1 MSYAKYKN
9 LGDQKSAT
17 VPTPGVGG
25 GSSQLSPVIEITTRE
40 QKARV
45 LNDFRIVVID
55 VYADWCGPCKQ
66 IASRYERLANEMYKQ
81 GEIILIKENVES
93 GISDGVKG
101 VPTFQI
107 YKKTP
112 SGESVIVASVVG
124 ADINEL
130 TNKIK
135 EALST

>member
-1 MSYAKYKN
+1 MYM
-9 LGDQKSAT
+9 QI
-17 VPTPGVGG
+17 GVG
-25 GSSQLSPVIEITTRE
+25 
-40 QKARV
+40 
-45 LNDFRIVVID
+45 
-55 VYADWCGPCKQ
+55 
-66 IASRYERLANEMYKQ
+66 LANEMYKQ

-112 SGESVIVASVVG
+112 SGESIIVASIVG

>member
-9 LGDQKSAT
+9 LGDQKST
-17 VPTPGVGG
+17 TTPTPGGG
-25 GSSQLSPVIEITTRE
+25 QQLSQVIEIKTRE

-66 IASRYERLANEMYKQ
+66 IASRYERLANEMYIPN
-81 GEIILIKENVES
+81 ELIIIKENVAS
-93 GISDGVKG
+93 GISEGVKG

-107 YKKTP
+107 YKKSP
-112 SGESVIVASVVG
+112 SGESIIVASIVG

-135 EALST
+135 EQLAN